1 MMQPLIAVIGESTL
15 SRPDH
20 ASLAEEVGRRIAEAG
35 YGLICGGLG
44 GVMEAACR
52 GARHAGGLTVG
63 ILMGVEPS
71 DANPYVEV
79 AIPTGAGQM
88 RNVIIVLAAQA
99 VIAIG
104 GGTGTLSEI
113 GHALRLGRPVVG
125 LRTWE
130 AAISGQPAGVVA
142 VATAEEAVRIALG
155 QGPAS

>member
-1 MMQPLIAVIGESTL
+1 MRRLIAVIGESTISHPNL
-15 SRPDH
+15 GV
-20 ASLAEEVGRRIAEAG
+20 LAEEIGRRIAEAG

-52 GARHAGGLTVG
+52 GARGAGGLTVG
-63 ILMGVEPS
+63 ILMGSEAA
-71 DANPYVEV
+71 DANPYVDV

-99 VIAIG
+99 VIAVG

-113 GHALRLGRPVVG
+113 GHALRLGRRVVG

-130 AAISGQPAGVVA
+130 ATISGRPAGVLTA
-142 VATAEEAVRIALG
+142 QTAEDAVEMALG